1 MKEKGKKIENKTNK
15 HIRNKYTYSNKTITI
30 TTTNINNNSFQKTY
44 LLYRM
49 ITTTAVVKTT
59 TIPKHRPKTI
69 GVLCLFS
76 SLAWADSYSV
86 GKKNHCI
93 SFIFNRVCKTWS
105 EIFSKFFYGKN
116 KFQWNLHHYKL
127 WVWRG
132 FIFSLNAHVSGKC
145 RVIV

>member
-1 MKEKGKKIENKTNK
+1 MKEKGKEIENKTNK
-15 HIRNKYTYSNKTITI
+15 HIRNKYTYSNKTTTI
-30 TTTNINNNSFQKTY
+30 TATNINNNSFQKTY

-59 TIPKHRPKTI
+59 TIPKHRPMTI

-86 GKKNHCI
+86 GKKIIVFHLFLTVYVKHDLKY
-93 SFIFNRVCKTWS
+93 SQS
-105 EIFSKFFYGKN
+105 FFYGKN

>member
-1 MKEKGKKIENKTNK
+1 MKEKGKEIENKTNK

-59 TIPKHRPKTI
+59 TIPKHRPMTI

-86 GKKNHCI
+86 GKKIIVFHLFLTVYVKHDLKYSQ
-93 SFIFNRVCKTWS
+93 SFFMVKTNS
-105 EIFSKFFYGKN
+105 NEIYIITNYEFEEDLFFPWMPMYREN
-116 KFQWNLHHYKL
+116 
-127 WVWRG
+127 V
-132 FIFSLNAHVSGKC
+132 V
-145 RVIV
+145 